1 MAGLSGK
8 KLPKARRKRW
18 VGKIL
23 PGFDGQQGDKRSTQA
38 ASTARAA
45 PLPKPEEPRSAPS
58 LLNRSYRVT
67 AEIEVPQGLA
77 NSVRLT
83 MVLGESTITPASLR
97 ALQEEMMRRQIRR
110 D

>member
-45 PLPKPEEPRSAPS
+45 PLPKPEKPRSAPS
-58 LLNRSYRVT
+58 LLNRSFRVT

-77 NSVRLT
+77 NGVRLT
-83 MVLGESTITPASLR
+83 MDLGESTSHR
-97 ALQEEMMRRQIRR
+97 HRYKRCRKK
-110 D
+110 